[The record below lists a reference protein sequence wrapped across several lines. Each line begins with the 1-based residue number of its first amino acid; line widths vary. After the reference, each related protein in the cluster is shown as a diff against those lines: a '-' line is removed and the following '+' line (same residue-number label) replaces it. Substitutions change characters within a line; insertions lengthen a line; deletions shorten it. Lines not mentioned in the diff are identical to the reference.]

1 MFFQNTP
8 ESVGKEGAWQ
18 EISDSLV
25 TATGVGNKITHK
37 RPLSGGS
44 INSAFCVETEQGDS
58 FFIKLHQENQLSM
71 FEAEAEG
78 LQELRKANAIRVPEP
93 VCVGAGQGYAWIVT
107 EYIAFGKANPQ
118 TQETFG
124 HQFARMHRFT
134 TKYFGWHRNNTIGST
149 PQINRW
155 RDNWIEFY
163 RQHRLGFQLKL
174 AAENGFKGSLQSKG
188 EHLMADLEKFFIS
201 YTPIPSLMH
210 GDLWG
215 GNQSVDDA
223 GNPVIFDP
231 AVYYGDREADL
242 AMTGLFGGFS
252 TTFYDAYHE
261 TWPLDAGYTV
271 RKTLYNLYHILNHA
285 NLFGG
290 GYAMQ
295 AESMLDQLLAE
306 C

>member
-1 MFFQNTP
+1 MLFQSSP
-8 ESVGKEGAWQ
+8 EPAWVELSRSLAEARGPGAGIINRQ
-18 EISDSLV
+18 SI
-25 TATGVGNKITHK
+25 G
-37 RPLSGGS
+37 GGS
-44 INSAFCVETEQGDS
+44 INSAFRTDTREGVS
-58 FFIKLHQENQLSM
+58 YFVKLNREALLPM

-93 VCVGAGQGYAWIVT
+93 VLAGAGQGYAWIVT
-107 EYIAFGKANPQ
+107 EFITFGRGSAQ
-118 TQETFG
+118 SQETFG
-124 HQFARMHRFT
+124 RQFAEMHRQAADR
-134 TKYFGWHRNNTIGST
+134 FGWHRDNTIGST
-149 PQINRW
+149 PQINQW
-155 RDNWIEFY
+155 DDHWISFY
-163 RQHRLGFQLKL
+163 RDQRLRVQLDL
-174 AAENGFKGSLQSKG
+174 AAANGFRGSLQEKG
-188 EHLMADLEKFFIS
+188 ERLMVSLDRFFAS
-201 YTPIPSLMH
+201 YMPVPSLLH

-215 GNQSVDDA
+215 GNQGVDDA

-252 TTFYDAYHE
+252 TAFYDAYNE
-261 TWPLDAGYTV
+261 VWPLDEGYQT

-295 AESMLDQLLAE
+295 AESMMDQLLAE